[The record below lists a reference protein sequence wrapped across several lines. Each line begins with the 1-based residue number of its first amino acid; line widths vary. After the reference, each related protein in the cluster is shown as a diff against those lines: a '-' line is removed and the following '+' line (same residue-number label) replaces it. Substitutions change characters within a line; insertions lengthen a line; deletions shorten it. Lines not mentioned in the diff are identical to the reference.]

1 MKEYQIK
8 GMSCAACQAHVEKAV
23 NSLDGV
29 KKCNVSLLTNSMQVE
44 GDVSDEMIIKAVRKA
59 GYDVE
64 NKNSNTISF
73 DSEIASLKKRL
84 FYSLIFLF
92 LLMYITMLHNM
103 LHLPLALLEN
113 NPLAITLTQLLLT
126 LVVLA
131 INIKFFISGFK
142 SLFNKAPNMDTLVAL
157 GSSIS
162 FIWSLYITYKMTY
175 LAMINDIEGINFLM
189 HHHLYYETAAMI
201 PTLITVGKLMEAIS
215 KGHTSDALKELI
227 KMSPNK
233 ATLLIDNQEKE
244 VNINEV
250 KIGDYFIVKT
260 GDNIPL
266 DGIVVKGNGTVNE
279 SILTGESLPIDK
291 NIDDEVSA
299 GTFNLNGYMICKVTK
314 NNEDTTLSK
323 IIKLVKDAASSKAPI
338 ARKADKVASVFV
350 PFVIIISLIVF
361 IMWYILGHDIEL
373 ALEKATTC
381 LVISCPCALGLA
393 TPTAIMVGSGI
404 GFKNGILFK
413 TAEAIE
419 NVGEAK
425 IVALDKTGTITKGET
440 KVKAIYPNKISE
452 NELLIKAYSLENK
465 SEHPLAK
472 AIKEEALKRNIELID
487 NEEFEVL
494 SGSGLK
500 AKIAGKVLQAGSY
513 RYISSLI
520 EINDEFK
527 TLYDN
532 LSQNGETPL
541 FFIEDKE
548 LLGIISVADEIKEDS
563 KEAIKQFHNMGLKV
577 YMLTGDNEK
586 TAKAIAKEAG
596 VDEYYAEIR
605 PIEKEAIIRK
615 LSSFGKVIMI
625 GDGINDAPALT
636 KADIGIAIGAGNDIA
651 IDSADIVLVNSKL
664 SDAASALRLSK
675 QTIKNIYEN
684 LFWAFFYNMI
694 CIPLAAGLYQ
704 YIFNFKFDMNPMIG
718 AATMALSSVT
728 VCLNALRLNLFNIHD
743 SKKDHPSK
751 LFKKEKKKM
760 VKTIKIEG
768 MMCMHCEASVKKAL
782 EAIDGITVNEVSHE
796 KGIAI
801 ISLTKDIADELIIK
815 AIEDKDYKVVSII

>member
-1 MKEYQIK
+1 MVLTNITRKENKKMEELQIYDI
-8 GMSCAACQAHVEKAV
+8 V
-23 NSLDGV
+23 NSVTSQALGRTDLTVVNDQGLIALGRTVLDSATYTDDFINTLV
-29 KKCNVSLLTNSMQVE
+29 KRIGKTIVSFRSYRNAFNSLMKDQIEWGAIVQKIKVDMPSAESDQSYDLTNGASVDHYKVAKPSVKQKLFITDTPYQFKV
-44 GDVSDEMIIKAVRKA
+44 
-59 GYDVE
+59 
-64 NKNSNTISF
+64 TIQRVHLQEAFTS
-73 DSEIASLKKRL
+73 ASAMG
-84 FYSLIFLF
+84 S
-92 LLMYITMLHNM
+92 
-103 LHLPLALLEN
+103 
-113 NPLAITLTQLLLT
+113 
-126 LVVLA
+126 
-131 INIKFFISGFK
+131 FIS
-142 SLFNKAPNMDTLVAL
+142 
-157 GSSIS
+157 
-162 FIWSLYITYKMTY
+162 
-175 LAMINDIEGINFLM
+175 
-189 HHHLYYETAAMI
+189 
-201 PTLITVGKLMEAIS
+201 AIF
-215 KGHTSDALKELI
+215 G
-227 KMSPNK
+227 
-233 ATLLIDNQEKE
+233 E
-244 VNINEV
+244 VQN
-250 KIGDYFIVKT
+250 
-260 GDNIPL
+260 
-266 DGIVVKGNGTVNE
+266 
-279 SILTGESLPIDK
+279 
-291 NIDDEVSA
+291 A
-299 GTFNLNGYMICKVTK
+299 
-314 NNEDTTLSK
+314 
-323 IIKLVKDAASSKAPI
+323 
-338 ARKADKVASVFV
+338 
-350 PFVIIISLIVF
+350 
-361 IMWYILGHDIEL
+361 IEL